1 MKAMCVPRHA
11 RGFTLIELMTVVSLI
26 GILAAIALPAYQQY
40 TVRARVAEG
49 LVLARPVEKSIAE
62 YRDRWGRLPA
72 DNAAAGLP
80 PPAALRGAWV
90 SEIQVIDGSIT
101 VRYVPETAKE
111 LKGRPALLLRP
122 VSDPGLPTGALS
134 WICQS
139 AATPAGR
146 VAPPVPEELV
156 LLPRQYLPGSCR

>member
-1 MKAMCVPRHA
+1 MSAMRVPRRV

-26 GILAAIALPAYQQY
+26 GILAAVALPAYQQY

-49 LVLARPVEKSIAE
+49 LVLARAVEKSIAE

-80 PPAALRGAWV
+80 PPAAMRGAWV

-101 VRYVPETAKE
+101 VRYLPEAAKE
-111 LKGRPALLLRP
+111 LKGPQALLLRP
-122 VSDPGLPTGALS
+122 VSDPELPTGALS
-134 WICQS
+134 WICQL

-146 VAPPVPEELV
+146 VAPPVPKELV
-156 LLPRQYLPGSCR
+156 LLPRQYLPGTCR